1 MPLPSEIIDF
11 IHLLHR
17 FYAFITQISGLSIA
31 ISLTLFF
38 GNSTGKKK
46 KYILFN
52 LCSVISLIYYS
63 VPADIILY
71 KKAHQMPLECMKIH
85 ENRLVTHSL
94 KGVYSSVYCLSYEVR
109 TATLRRSRERSLPA
123 RRAAGPGT
131 RG

>member
-46 KYILFN
+46 NTFYLICVLLF
-52 LCSVISLIYYS
+52 
-63 VPADIILY
+63 P
-71 KKAHQMPLECMKIH
+71 
-85 ENRLVTHSL
+85 
-94 KGVYSSVYCLSYEVR
+94 
-109 TATLRRSRERSLPA
+109 
-123 RRAAGPGT
+123 
-131 RG
+131 